1 MGDIIPFESGAVPAH
16 IREGFGGLD
25 ANNDL
30 ASGVVAGGYPVISY
44 KGNRWHVVEGGT
56 RNLVTNE
63 DGDPR
68 SSIEVVILKSNP
80 NLSKIYYEGGYEEGS
95 TAKPTCYS
103 NDGVAP
109 ASDATDAQATKCA
122 VCPHNAWG
130 SRITE
135 NGSKGKAC
143 ADLRRIAVAPSGD
156 LGKPMLLRIPAASLK
171 ELSQYAEM
179 LNRRKAPY
187 SAVVTKI
194 GFDPEVAYQ
203 KMKFRAV
210 RWLDEA
216 EVETTMG
223 AAKLDVVNR
232 IVGLAPDI
240 TVDNGVDDLP
250 PPPKHVTKPAPKA
263 VKPAPEPEA
272 EFEEEQPKPKAKK
285 PDVKRIIEEADASLD
300 DVLSMLDD

>member
-1 MGDIIPFESGAVPAH
+1 MGELIPFEAGNVPAH
-16 IREGFGGLD
+16 IRNAFGQSD
-25 ANNDL
+25 NSDL
-30 ASGVVAGGYPVISY
+30 SSGVVSGGYAVISY
-44 KGNRWHVVEGGT
+44 KGNRWHVVEGGNRT
-56 RNLVTNE
+56 LLTNE

-95 TAKPTCYS
+95 SAKPTCYS
-103 NDGVAP
+103 NDGHGPAADSTAP
-109 ASDATDAQATKCA
+109 QAAKCA
-122 VCPHNAWG
+122 ICPHNAWG

-156 LGKPMLLRIPAASLK
+156 LTKAMLLRIPAASLK
-171 ELSQYAEM
+171 ELSQYADM

-203 KMKFRAV
+203 RMKFRAV

-216 EVETTMG
+216 ELEAVAQT
-223 AAKLDVVNR
+223 AKSDVINR
-232 IVGLAPDI
+232 ITGVEADI
-240 TVDNGVDDLP
+240 HVDNGVDDLP
-250 PPPKHVTKPAPKA
+250 PPPKHVTAAPKQVVAEPVDDVIEEAPKPAP
-263 VKPAPEPEA
+263 
-272 EFEEEQPKPKAKK
+272 KK
-285 PDVKRIIEEADASLD
+285 PDVKKIIEEADASLD